1 MNALTLVIFTL
12 RREMGWYDHQ
22 SSDENEH
29 MCIYAHFDKAHEYIM
44 FHIIS
49 MEELNVYLQQLSYIA
64 NHTIARTNNDV
75 LDLF

>member
-1 MNALTLVIFTL
+1 MV
-12 RREMGWYDHQ
+12 YDHQ

-49 MEELNVYLQQLSYIA
+49 MEELNVYLQQLSYIV
-64 NHTIARTNNDV
+64 NHTIARANNGV

>member
-1 MNALTLVIFTL
+1 
-12 RREMGWYDHQ
+12 MGWYMTINHRMRM
-22 SSDENEH
+22 SICVYMHILTKH
-29 MCIYAHFDKAHEYIM
+29 MYIM

-64 NHTIARTNNDV
+64 NHTIARANNGV